1 MPRKKEGG
9 LLAEKKKQHY
19 VPKTYLK
26 HFANEKTF
34 SVLNIDKNVIYENV
48 PYASQCY
55 ENYFY
60 GNDLNWEK
68 RLDSLESQWGMV
80 LDKICRGEN
89 IDAIDKALVKQFSIY
104 QYNRTVA
111 RDQFN
116 ITSYKENLR
125 ETAKVILQ
133 RDEISDE
140 DFGNFL
146 EQKAKEITSP
156 EKSLEMV
163 EAIEKLID
171 DLEVIVID
179 CISETKLI
187 SSDAPVICINP
198 FEPHGVGFGC
208 MGLIIFFPVSDSKL
222 VVIYDRKMYKSNSSI
237 SVISDKQEIH
247 NLNAYQYI
255 SAERIIYGKSKED
268 LEFVSDD
275 LKNERTRNKAIKP
288 VHSLGTIQSKM
299 IVISNE
305 RIVYKGDLSFT
316 YLSHD
321 IRKIPLTCREA
332 VPRKWEQEWQDK
344 LKHKESIMPQ
354 LINLKV
360 INKDEIGMTAK
371 ELKRGY
377 RLMSSYAE
385 KYWRTDVDK

>member
-1 MPRKKEGG
+1 MEGD
-9 LLAEKKKQHY
+9 LLAENKKQHY

-26 HFANEKTF
+26 HFSNGKVF
-34 SVLNIDKNVIYENV
+34 SVLNVDNDMIYEDV
-48 PYASQCY
+48 SYASQCY

-60 GNDLNWEK
+60 GNNLVWEK
-68 RLDSLESQWGMV
+68 RLNSMEKQWGMV

-89 IDAIDKALVKQFSIY
+89 IDDNDKTLLKQFSIY

-111 RDQFN
+111 REQFN
-116 ITSYKENLR
+116 ITSYIENLR

-133 RDEISDE
+133 RNEISDE
-140 DFGNFL
+140 DFGDFL

-163 EAIEKLID
+163 ESLEELIN

-208 MGLIIFFPVSDSKL
+208 MGLLIFFPVSDTKL
-222 VVIYDRKMYKSNSSI
+222 VVIYDVKMYKSNSNI

-255 SAERIIYGKSKED
+255 SAERIIYGKSKGD

-275 LKNERTRNKAIKP
+275 LKDERTKNKAIKP
-288 VHSLGTIQSKM
+288 VHSLGSLDAKM
-299 IVISNE
+299 IVMSNE
-305 RIVYKGDLSFT
+305 RIMYRGDLSFAH
-316 YLSHD
+316 LSHD

-332 VPRKWEQEWQDK
+332 VPRKWEQGWQDK

-354 LINLKV
+354 LINLRA

-371 ELKRGY
+371 EIKRGC
-377 RLMSSYAE
+377 RLMSNYAE
-385 KYWRTDVDK
+385 KYWKTNIEK